1 LCPVNPKRFLGPR
14 NGYPTSYAIHS
25 GLRDFGGPVGAV
37 YAPASQTGLLVD
49 GNNNWLKETQPARV
63 ARVHAGE
70 SANILY
76 LDGRVAGY
84 IPDDYL
90 EEFTYFYERA
100 P

>member
-1 LCPVNPKRFLGPR
+1 
-14 NGYPTSYAIHS
+14 
-25 GLRDFGGPVGAV
+25 
-37 YAPASQTGLLVD
+37 
-49 GNNNWLKETQPARV
+49 V